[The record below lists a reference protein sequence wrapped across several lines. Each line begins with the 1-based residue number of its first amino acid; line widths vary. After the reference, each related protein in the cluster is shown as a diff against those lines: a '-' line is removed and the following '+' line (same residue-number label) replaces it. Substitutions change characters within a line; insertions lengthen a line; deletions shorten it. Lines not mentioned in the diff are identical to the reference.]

1 MRWTR
6 VAIGTAMVV
15 AVLAPAKVVSAHA
28 GLDASVP
35 SPNAVLEAG
44 PPNIELD
51 FNEAVDVELSN
62 IELYDQNAT
71 LIPTGVPQSI
81 TDNTVVQVSVPTIAD
96 GVYVVVWRVPSAD
109 GHVVDGAFSF
119 QVGVQSGVDIGA
131 LIDKVSGN
139 ATASSTVGR
148 LDTSARL
155 LSLIG
160 LIVLI
165 GGGLLT
171 VQSAGQN
178 ASAASDRM
186 LLWMAWIF
194 LLVGSLGS
202 FGLYGAKVVAGSPS
216 DALKPSVWGKV
227 AGSHT
232 ASILL
237 VRVVLVLVVAGLLVT
252 FARRASDVWR
262 GAALV
267 VGTALI
273 LTYSS
278 IGHANAQHPAVLWI
292 GIDAVHL
299 TAISV
304 WVGGLLMLA
313 FGAPGWLTDPGSER
327 SVRRFGVTAMVAVP
341 LIVGTGVA
349 QTLKLAGNLDDV
361 TSTSWGRTLVVKVSV
376 ATVLVAIGG
385 VSQWLL
391 RNDGPSALKR
401 NVLVEALVGI
411 AVVGLAAALVALPP
425 QTVAASKVFTA
436 TLTSTALDSGAV
448 IADVTVTPG
457 RVGQNE
463 VHLVITPPGGSIA
476 PVVSTTVQ
484 AEQQLAGTGLIP
496 ATLQAIGPN
505 HYTGT
510 IVLSV
515 AGNWTLQIT
524 VEPTS
529 GQSVVLSSILP
540 IPG

>member
-1 MRWTR
+1 MHWKR
-6 VAIGTAMVV
+6 VVV
-15 AVLAPAKVVSAHA
+15 GAALALAVFAPAQQALAHA

-35 SPNAVLEAG
+35 SSNAVLETG

-51 FNEAVDVELSN
+51 FNEAVDADLAS

-71 LIPTGVPQSI
+71 LIPTGVPERI
-81 TDNTVVQVSVPTIAD
+81 TDDTALQASVPSIGD

-109 GHVVDGAFSF
+109 GHVVNGAFSF
-119 QVGVQSGVDIGA
+119 QVGVQSGVDVGA

-148 LDTSARL
+148 LDTASRL

-160 LIVLI
+160 LIVLV
-165 GGGLLT
+165 GGGLLAM
-171 VQSAGQN
+171 QSAD
-178 ASAASDRM
+178 AAANRM
-186 LLWMAWIF
+186 LLWLAWVF

-216 DALKPSVWGKV
+216 DAVKPSVWGKV
-227 AGSHT
+227 VGSHT
-232 ASILL
+232 ASVLL
-237 VRVVLVLVVAGLLVT
+237 VRVVLVLVLGGLLLT
-252 FARRASDVWR
+252 FARRAGDVWR
-262 GAALV
+262 GAALAISV
-267 VGTALI
+267 ALV

-278 IGHANAQHPAVLWI
+278 IGHANAQHPAALWI

-304 WVGGLLMLA
+304 WIGGLLMFA
-313 FGAPGWLTDPGSER
+313 FGTSAWLTDPAAER
-327 SVRRFGVTAMVAVP
+327 IVRRFSVTAMVAVP
-341 LIVGTGVA
+341 VIVATGVA

-361 TSTSWGRTLVVKVSV
+361 TSTSWGRTLLVKVAV
-376 ATVLVAIGG
+376 VTVLVAIGG

-401 NVLVEALVGI
+401 TVLVEALIGI
-411 AVVGLAAALVALPP
+411 AVVGLAAGLVALPP
-425 QTVAASKVFTA
+425 QNVAASKVLTA
-436 TLTSTALDSGAV
+436 TLTSDGV

-457 RVGQNE
+457 RIGENE
-463 VHLVITPPGGSIA
+463 VHLVITPPGGSID
-476 PVVSTTVQ
+476 PVVSTTVD
-484 AEQQLAGTGLIP
+484 AELPSAGTGLVP
-496 ATLQAIGPN
+496 GLLEAIGPN

-510 IVLSV
+510 IVLSQ
-515 AGNWTLQIT
+515 AGDWNLQIT
-524 VEPTS
+524 VEPTP
-529 GQSVVLSSILP
+529 GQTVVLSTTLP